1 LHLNPGLNRIEE
13 HSAEE
18 TMRTTSNLLFFSV
31 ALLAAASALAGPRHQ
46 DTAATRATQVIE
58 MNGDKYAFEPAEIH
72 VKKGTRVHL
81 KYHSVD
87 KEHGIKIDAYA
98 EGAKKDGHPGLRF
111 EGNNDT
117 GKVVKGADGTLEFV
131 AEQPGTYRFEC
142 SIFCGFG
149 HGRMK
154 GKITVDE

>member
-1 LHLNPGLNRIEE
+1 
-13 HSAEE
+13 
-18 TMRTTSNLLFFSV
+18 MRNTRNLWFCSIALFAIGSV
-31 ALLAAASALAGPRHQ
+31 VASPRHQ
-46 DTAATRATQVIE
+46 DSAAAPAVQVIE
-58 MNGDKYAFEPAEIH
+58 RSGNKYALDPADIH
-72 VKKGTRVHL
+72 VKKGTRVQL
-81 KYHSVD
+81 KLHSVD
-87 KEHGIKIDAYA
+87 KEHGIKIDPYA
-98 EGAKKDGHPGLRF
+98 EGAKKDGPPGLKF
-111 EGNNDT
+111 EGKNDT